1 MSRHP
6 HAMPRDEVLAELVAL
21 TPRATERD
29 GERVTSLSDQDLREL
44 LVLARLRQWKD
55 EQEATPA

>member
-6 HAMPRDEVLAELVAL
+6 HAMSRDEVLAELLAL
-21 TPRATERD
+21 NPRAAERA

-44 LVLARLRQWKD
+44 LVLARLRRWKD